1 MRSAAV
7 RAVPGAQAGST
18 SREHGRTQQR
28 AAGRAAGR
36 RGSRGWGEEVHPEVT
51 SLPRWSSRDASGVV
65 ETGVRTQ
72 RSRAAVPGSGGQ
84 AGGARPAGSGVRP
97 AGPGRRGQ
105 EPRGRAQTPGAMAFD
120 MSNLKCP

>member
-72 RSRAAVPGSGGQ
+72 RSRAAVPGSGV
-84 AGGARPAGSGVRP
+84 RPAGSGRQ
-97 AGPGRRGQ
+97 GQ
-105 EPRGRAQTPGAMAFD
+105 EPRSRAQTPGAMAFD
-120 MSNLKCP
+120 TSNLKCP

>member
-72 RSRAAVPGSGGQ
+72 RSRAAVPGSG
-84 AGGARPAGSGVRP
+84 VRS
-97 AGPGRRGQ
+97 AGPGRRGQGSGRRGQ